1 MLSQG
6 QDGLW
11 TLQNIGNGKFL
22 CMKSLHTKDGDSVVA
37 KHGDDRMCRWF
48 LVPEDSMSFR

>member
-37 KHGDDRMCRWF
+37 KHGDDRICRWF